1 MIAPSLKSPK
11 MQKGPP
17 LAWKF
22 IQPTVGLFSKVLV
35 KRLFSA
41 VLSKIKD
48 GYSDTHCIR
57 ITVLSWSEWRD
68 LNPRPLGP
76 EPSALPT
83 ALHPDV
89 PRRAML
95 PQQTSL
101 LYVLP
106 R

>member
-1 MIAPSLKSPK
+1 

-48 GYSDTHCIR
+48 GYPDTHCIR
-57 ITVLSWSEWRD
+57 ITVLSCHVLIKRMQIHSHYAATVSEKFTVYKNSGDFWTVQKN
-68 LNPRPLGP
+68 L
-76 EPSALPT
+76 SK
-83 ALHPDV
+83 
-89 PRRAML
+89 
-95 PQQTSL
+95 L
-101 LYVLP
+101 LYQFKTSH
-106 R
+106 